1 VEGSARPSARSST
14 GRPTVIPTGGRSGR
28 PPSNRRSG
36 GHPPCRPAVG
46 WPSAMPSAGWSGGR
60 HAVRRTSVGLSDVS
74 GRPAGTDVDVRTR
87 DNPGNNYY
95 Y

>member
-1 VEGSARPSARSST
+1 
-14 GRPTVIPTGGRSGR
+14 
-28 PPSNRRSG
+28 
-36 GHPPCRPAVG
+36 
-46 WPSAMPSAGWSGGR
+46 
-60 HAVRRTSVGLSDVS
+60 LSDVS